1 MARHEYVYPRFLSP
15 LVIDHQA
22 DVAELIRDGI
32 FFGQPLTF
40 EPPDAPE
47 RVGQA
52 DWENLSISYDR
63 ERRPI
68 IVWRHSRGA
77 LLASDIAEAIE
88 VLSSADAPG
97 VSDLVERLQNSSVVY
112 AFEVSEDSLSDDA
125 WTMLDALEAHL
136 ARTCDGIVYAP
147 AMGFSTLTS
156 DPSPRRERDMRAA
169 A

>member
-1 MARHEYVYPRFLSP
+1 METKSLRRWRDMSTFVRVFCRRPSS
-15 LVIDHQA
+15 ITQA
-22 DVAELIRDGI
+22 DVAEFIRDGI

-40 EPPDAPE
+40 EPSDAPE

-77 LLASDIAEAIE
+77 ILASDIAEALE

-112 AFEVSEDSLSDDA
+112 AFEVSEDSLSGDA

-136 ARTCDGIVYAP
+136 ARTCDGIVHAP
-147 AMGFSTLTS
+147 GDGFFDADLR
-156 DPSPRRERDMRAA
+156 PIAA
-169 A
+169 S